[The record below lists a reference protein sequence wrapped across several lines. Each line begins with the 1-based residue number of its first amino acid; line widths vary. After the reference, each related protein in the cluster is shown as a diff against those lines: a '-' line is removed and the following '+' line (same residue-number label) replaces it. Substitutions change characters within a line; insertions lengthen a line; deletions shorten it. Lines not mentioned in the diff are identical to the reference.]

1 MLCIGVKRKFYLILR
16 SSAAGEFI
24 RNFRRFMALD
34 TEPEIWFD
42 AGEQTIRGS
51 HRQIPL
57 DLEER

>member
-1 MLCIGVKRKFYLILR
+1 
-16 SSAAGEFI
+16 
-24 RNFRRFMALD
+24 MALD